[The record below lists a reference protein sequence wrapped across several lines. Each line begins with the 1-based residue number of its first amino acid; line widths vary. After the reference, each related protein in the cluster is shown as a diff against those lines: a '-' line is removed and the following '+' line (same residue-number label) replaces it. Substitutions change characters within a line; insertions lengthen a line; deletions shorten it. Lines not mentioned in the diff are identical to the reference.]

1 MILTGKPKLK
11 TTETKESP
19 EQRSERLKLQAAKK
33 LAKKMSETPY
43 GVVTQQYN
51 MVNGH
56 IALIETTSK
65 ETDI

>member
-19 EQRSERLKLQAAKK
+19 EQRSERLKRTAAEK
-33 LAKKMSETPY
+33 LFEKLRETPY
-43 GVVTQQYN
+43 GVVTQEFKV
-51 MVNGH
+51 VNGH
-56 IALIETTSK
+56 ITLIETSTK